1 LTRKG
6 VQGMAKQESR
16 IALRLPLQERQQIEQ
31 LILKGKARNLSSVVR
46 AALKEFL
53 GKEVSEHG

>member
-1 LTRKG
+1 
-6 VQGMAKQESR
+6 MAKQESR